1 MPSFTTTKSTKIYIA
16 GDTGMVGSA
25 VKNEFTSNGYHNII
39 TASPEEMDLRNQQ
52 ATNEFIAR
60 EKPGLVIIA
69 AAKVGGIMANN
80 TYPWDFIYDNIMIE
94 SNLIKACHSNGIN
107 ELIFLGSSCIY
118 PREAPQPLREEY
130 LLTGPLEPTNEWYA
144 IAKIAGIKMCQA
156 INRQYGRSY
165 LSLMP
170 TNLYGPNDN
179 FELYGSH
186 VLPAMIRKFHDA
198 KISGNIPVV
207 LWGSGKPRR
216 EFMHVHDLARA
227 IRFIVEFRG
236 DTEYDLLNIGTG
248 KDLEIRELASI
259 VKEVIGHNGMV
270 EWDRTKPD
278 GTMRKLL
285 DTTRI
290 NNLGWQP
297 SISLENGITE
307 VYRYFMENYDNL
319 RH

>member
-1 MPSFTTTKSTKIYIA
+1 
-16 GDTGMVGSA
+16 MVGSA